1 MGIRAVGAMRR
12 AKLMIGGR
20 ILALAVQF
28 TLARDAAAQL
38 ATDQPRLQMEQ
49 QCESAFAL
57 CASHMVVAET
67 ANQNGFTA
75 SLSTRCQTARVIK
88 ARDRRRNRF
97 LMQNCPSFR
106 ASPVLGMKRRRQS
119 GDSEGADR
127 PRLPLPKMESPMN
140 THLLHDKNAVIFG
153 AGGSIVR

>member
-57 CASHMVVAET
+57 CASQMVVAVGLCESP
-67 ANQNGFTA
+67 GDPDS
-75 SLSTRCQTARVIK
+75 SLPTARV
-88 ARDRRRNRF
+88 
-97 LMQNCPSFR
+97 C
-106 ASPVLGMKRRRQS
+106 
-119 GDSEGADR
+119 
-127 PRLPLPKMESPMN
+127 
-140 THLLHDKNAVIFG
+140 
-153 AGGSIVR
+153 

>member
-57 CASHMVVAET
+57 CAFHMVVAET
-67 ANQNGFTA
+67 AGYVHQVVG
-75 SLSTRCQTARVIK
+75 LC
-88 ARDRRRNRF
+88 
-97 LMQNCPSFR
+97 
-106 ASPVLGMKRRRQS
+106 
-119 GDSEGADR
+119 
-127 PRLPLPKMESPMN
+127 ESPGEPEWLYRAVE
-140 THLLHDKNAVIFG
+140 HSLPHGASDQSSRPPAQQVLNAKT
-153 AGGSIVR
+153 VRHFEHHSS